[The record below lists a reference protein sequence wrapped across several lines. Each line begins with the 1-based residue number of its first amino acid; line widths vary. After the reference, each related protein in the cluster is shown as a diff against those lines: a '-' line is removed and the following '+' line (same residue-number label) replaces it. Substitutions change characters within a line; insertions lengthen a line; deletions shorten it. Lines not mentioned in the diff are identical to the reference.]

1 MDGGHARAETDP
13 WRVDSLK
20 ARDTYL
26 LETRSVV
33 VRQFF
38 AGKKA
43 LQQTTPFRLEAG
55 LGATLH
61 GEVETHLE
69 TPQVRTLLA
78 SVDRLPYCSVKSMRR
93 NRSEKRQCEY
103 RHIQLARPK
112 GDEGRFQ
119 KCR

>member
-1 MDGGHARAETDP
+1 MKIPEHGGSLGRRFSFSLFDDPRVGGTVETDP
-13 WRVDSLK
+13 WRVDPLK

-55 LGATLH
+55 LGATARWP
-61 GEVETHLE
+61 VA
-69 TPQVRTLLA
+69 VR
-78 SVDRLPYCSVKSMRR
+78 
-93 NRSEKRQCEY
+93 
-103 RHIQLARPK
+103 
-112 GDEGRFQ
+112 
-119 KCR
+119 